1 MIGKGRVLVIGGT
14 GHIGSFLV
22 PMLVSEGYEVVVL
35 TRGLTQPLPQN
46 FLFSR
51 VSTEIID
58 RYQDEQNGRLQNIIK
73 KYQPE
78 AIIDLICFEPQ
89 SADYLIELLSGS
101 DTLLFSCGT
110 AWVYGP
116 VQKVPVDEGH
126 PRNPLNDYARKKA
139 LIEEKLLQACHA
151 GKFPVVLIHPGHI
164 TGAGKTLVTPF
175 GDHNPE
181 TLQKIIN
188 GEEIFLLDG
197 GFSTLHHVHPFDV
210 AQLFVKALKHRK
222 KAIGESFNCGA
233 SHAMTFYGMGVFFA
247 SLFGKELRFRCIQL
261 EEYAEQFGFPEE
273 AYYHV
278 RQGCCMSI
286 EKARELL
293 GFQPAYSPE
302 QAIIDATNYLL
313 QQGVLK
319 VKNNE

>member
-1 MIGKGRVLVIGGT
+1 MIKKGKVLVIGGT

-22 PMLVSEGYEVVVL
+22 PMLVSEDYEVAVL
-35 TRGLTQPLPQN
+35 SRGLTRPFPQN

-51 VSTEIID
+51 VHTETIDRARDEQDGQLQEII
-58 RYQDEQNGRLQNIIK
+58 RKHE
-73 KYQPE
+73 PE
-78 AIIDLICFEPQ
+78 AIIDLICFEPR
-89 SADYLIELLSGS
+89 SADYLIDLLSGT
-101 DTLLFSCGT
+101 DTLLLSCGT

-116 VQKVPVDEGH
+116 VQKVPVEENH
-126 PRNPLNDYARKKA
+126 PRNPLNDYARKKV
-139 LIEEKLLQACHA
+139 LIEERLLQACHA

-164 TGAGKTLVTPF
+164 TGAGKTFVTPF

-181 TLQKIIN
+181 TLQKIID

-222 KAIGESFNCGA
+222 KATGESFNCGA

-247 SLFGKELRFRCIQL
+247 SLFGRELRFKCIQL
-261 EEYAEQFGFPEE
+261 EDYAEQFGFPKE
-273 AYYHV
+273 AYHHV

-293 GFQPAYSPE
+293 SFQPVYSPE
-302 QAIIDATNYLL
+302 RAIIDATNYLL

-319 VKNNE
+319 VKNDE

>member
-1 MIGKGRVLVIGGT
+1 MIRKGRVLVIGGT

-35 TRGLTQPLPQN
+35 TRGLTQPFPHN

-58 RYQDEQNGRLQNIIK
+58 RYQDEQSGRLQNIIK

-101 DTLLFSCGT
+101 DALLLSCGT

-139 LIEEKLLQACHA
+139 LIEEKLFQACHA

-210 AQLFVKALKHRK
+210 AQLFVKALKYRK

-261 EEYAEQFGFPEE
+261 EEYTEQFGFPEE

-293 GFQPAYSPE
+293 DFQPAYSPE

>member
-1 MIGKGRVLVIGGT
+1 MIKKGRVLVIGGT

-35 TRGLTQPLPQN
+35 TRGLTQPFPRN

-58 RYQDEQNGRLQNIIK
+58 RYQDEQSGRLQNIIK

-101 DTLLFSCGT
+101 DALLLSCGT

-151 GKFPVVLIHPGHI
+151 GKFPVVLVHPGHI

-197 GFSTLHHVHPFDV
+197 GFSILHHVHPFDV
-210 AQLFVKALKHRK
+210 AQLFVKALKYRK

-261 EEYAEQFGFPEE
+261 EEYTEQFGFPEE

-286 EKARELL
+286 EKARKLL
-293 GFQPAYSPE
+293 SFQPAYSPE

-313 QQGVLK
+313 QRGVLK